1 METPEILSYGVMV
14 IMIIGPIGLTIV
26 GIYSIKSGERSKRE
40 VEITKREALKHVSE
54 GKMSL
59 EDAEKLINPKKPW
72 WKGLS

>member
-1 METPEILSYGVMV
+1 MEE
-14 IMIIGPIGLTIV
+14 
-26 GIYSIKSGERSKRE
+26 EREKLEKQSKVRRE